1 MPVYGKPRTEGVDL
15 RRRAAFAAGGRRPTD
30 GFSQQRREAFAAQG
44 PQPLANIGQP
54 SQLPKPVL
62 PPGAT
67 MATANPPGAAY
78 GQYQPSMQSPGQ
90 SFGPSTMP
98 GMPAMP
104 KPMSPPPV
112 GGPMPPNWGPM
123 QGPNAYQGYADPNRS
138 MADPAMREQQVR
150 LQQAMNKQNAF
161 QAGLPDRMAQFD
173 MRQAQQN
180 ATGRANAFRKTQFG
194 GDAPMSGGHY
204 AAPFVQPGVQMGQ
217 SQPGQ
222 IGAGMPQGLPQPDG
236 TRLGDSY
243 AAAMGG
249 QLRPGAMPQG
259 VPMMPPGVPREAA
272 NDVAMR
278 EAMYGQSQRDGGVTR
293 GENGL
298 ASGRN
303 FVPADADPS
312 GTGTLGTIGGSQLV
326 RRPGQGQPGV
336 AGNQL
341 SLMGPDAADAYQSR
355 LGQGMGE
362 SAARRSTMRQFQNTD
377 DYKAQVQAQA
387 DRLRPGIQANNQ
399 RKDDLRAL
407 ARSRKA
413 GVAPDKDLLA
423 RVGGGKGAVVAG
435 SPKLTLKDRAD
446 ILDPTPEKQKAQ
458 AGVLGYEPA
467 NSNPQDV
474 FDATVANLEMLDPSD
489 AEGRQAILQGAMAAR
504 GRRNFSGGKMHAKVT
519 AELDSLLKDPD
530 GYLKRRKNQA
540 PAGAA
545 SVPPQSP
552 AGPPTTFNQFPI
564 GRAP

>member
-1 MPVYGKPRTEGVDL
+1 
-15 RRRAAFAAGGRRPTD
+15 
-30 GFSQQRREAFAAQG
+30 
-44 PQPLANIGQP
+44 
-54 SQLPKPVL
+54 
-62 PPGAT
+62 
-67 MATANPPGAAY
+67 
-78 GQYQPSMQSPGQ
+78 
-90 SFGPSTMP
+90 
-98 GMPAMP
+98 
-104 KPMSPPPV
+104 
-112 GGPMPPNWGPM
+112 
-123 QGPNAYQGYADPNRS
+123 
-138 MADPAMREQQVR
+138 
-150 LQQAMNKQNAF
+150 
-161 QAGLPDRMAQFD
+161 
-173 MRQAQQN
+173 
-180 ATGRANAFRKTQFG
+180 
-194 GDAPMSGGHY
+194 
-204 AAPFVQPGVQMGQ
+204 
-217 SQPGQ
+217 
-222 IGAGMPQGLPQPDG
+222 
-236 TRLGDSY
+236 
-243 AAAMGG
+243 
-249 QLRPGAMPQG
+249 
-259 VPMMPPGVPREAA
+259 
-272 NDVAMR
+272 
-278 EAMYGQSQRDGGVTR
+278 
-293 GENGL
+293 
-298 ASGRN
+298 
-303 FVPADADPS
+303 
-312 GTGTLGTIGGSQLV
+312 
-326 RRPGQGQPGV
+326 
-336 AGNQL
+336 L
-341 SLMGPDAADAYQSR
+341 SLMGPDAAEAYQSR